1 MTTPAREVNHVDVAH
16 RVCSANL
23 SIRPFVFQAGFSIR
37 PGIAVWRHT
46 CHLQT
51 YRDLRVARHGPGS
64 AGTLSNVSSG
74 IEPRCMVTSGR
85 QPHFIAPPGAS
96 FCTTGAVDLRP
107 GRHHRAPLGCQ
118 DCRPRHLSRSGP
130 VLTQSL
136 RQGQRLTLAVHDAA
150 RTYSVGSTGLG
161 AAFFHHPVPLRTLSR
176 AAWQAAQDHDRLGA
190 SNGQASRRWLPG
202 RPIVI
207 VADSAF
213 AALDFLDV
221 ARQHATIITRLRL
234 VAALYAP
241 APVRHPKQQG
251 RSRKKGERL
260 PALSEVL
267 ADPRTQWTSLTAPYW
282 YGEHNRLLQVAS
294 ATALWYHSGMPVIAL
309 RWILIRDPLG
319 QFETQAL
326 LCTDVHATPAF
337 ILDCFVQRW
346 QMEVTSEEARAH
358 FGVKTQRQW
367 SDKAIAR
374 TTPCL
379 LGLYSI
385 VTLLAQPL
393 FVTGQLSVRG
403 AALYPKPLA
412 TFSDTIA
419 SVRRWLWS
427 HEHFSTSLYE
437 PDVIK
442 IPRLLLDRFID
453 SLCYAA

>member
-1 MTTPAREVNHVDVAH
+1 
-16 RVCSANL
+16 
-23 SIRPFVFQAGFSIR
+23 
-37 PGIAVWRHT
+37 
-46 CHLQT
+46 
-51 YRDLRVARHGPGS
+51 
-64 AGTLSNVSSG
+64 
-74 IEPRCMVTSGR
+74 MVK
-85 QPHFIAPPGAS
+85 Q
-96 FCTTGAVDLRP
+96 V
-107 GRHHRAPLGCQ
+107 
-118 DCRPRHLSRSGP
+118 
-130 VLTQSL
+130 
-136 RQGQRLTLAVHDAA
+136 
-150 RTYSVGSTGLG
+150 
-161 AAFFHHPVPLRTLSR
+161 
-176 AAWQAAQDHDRLGA
+176 
-190 SNGQASRRWLPG
+190 RRWLPG

-213 AALDFLDV
+213 AALDFLD
-221 ARQHATIITRLRL
+221 ATRQHATIVTRLRL
-234 VAALYAP
+234 DAALYAP
-241 APVRHPKQQG
+241 APVRRPKQRG

-260 PALSEVL
+260 PALSQVL
-267 ADPRTQWTSLTAPYW
+267 ADPRTQWTSLTARFW
-282 YGEHNRLLQVAS
+282 YGEQNRVLQVAS
-294 ATALWYHSGMPVIAL
+294 ETALWYHSGMPVIAL
-309 RWILIRDPLG
+309 RWVLIRDPLG

-346 QMEVTSEEARAH
+346 QMEVTFEEARAH
-358 FGVKTQRQW
+358 LGVETQRQW

-393 FVTGQLSVRG
+393 FETGQISLRS
-403 AALYPKPLA
+403 ASWYPKPQA

-437 PDVIK
+437 PDMIK